1 MDQTSYYPVLTVL
14 TFFPLLAALALA
26 PIKSEIR
33 VRQVT
38 LVASLL
44 ELVLAIPLACFKAQ
58 SGFQFLETVPWSED
72 WGLTYAM
79 GVDGISIL
87 MIWLSILTLPF
98 CVLCSWT
105 YIGRRVKEFHV
116 CLLIMTTACVGVFS
130 ALDLVLFYVFWEALL
145 IPMYLMIAIW
155 GGDQKRYASIK
166 FFLYTLAG
174 STLLLVAIVALRI
187 TGGTF
192 YIPELMQKGFSY
204 NFQYWIFLA
213 FFIAFA
219 IKVPMFPFHTWLPAA
234 HVQAPSAGSV
244 ILAAVLLKMGTYGFL
259 RFSLP
264 LCPLASVH
272 FAPMMIAISVA
283 SILYGG
289 AVALGQNDIK
299 KLIAYSSVA
308 HMGFVTLGIFL
319 FSPDGVNG
327 AIFQMLNHGI
337 ITGALFMMIGA
348 VYERSHSREIAKNL
362 GLGKYLPHF
371 MFFWGLFGLASFG
384 FPGTNG
390 FVGEFMVILAA
401 FKESVTLGLL
411 VIPGALLAAA
421 YILKVTLKMAW
432 GEPPSPKGHDWK
444 DLKKKEWAYLVVPAA
459 LVIYLGLAPTGL
471 LGLIGPSVDDTLA
484 QFKAKREDVN
494 VIYVTSPAGRPQ
506 GLFYERD
513 LPPDPAEPDR
523 ATVPPTSP
531 EPQSQAPA
539 QEAK

>member
-1 MDQTSYYPVLTVL
+1 LLTVL
-14 TFFPLLAALALA
+14 TFWPLLAALILSPVKNERTIRLVTMAAAL
-26 PIKSEIR
+26 I
-33 VRQVT
+33 
-38 LVASLL
+38 
-44 ELVLAIPLACFKAQ
+44 ELVLAIPLLGFESRA
-58 SGFQFLETVPWSED
+58 GFQFEELIAWAPEWK
-72 WGLTYAM
+72 LNYHL
-79 GVDGISIL
+79 GVDGLSIL
-87 MIWLSILTLPF
+87 MIWLSILTLPM

-105 YIGRRVKEFHV
+105 YIGRRVKEFHI
-116 CLLIMTTACVGVFS
+116 CLLLMTMACVGVFS
-130 ALDLVLFYVFWEALL
+130 ALDTVLFYVFWEALL

-155 GGDQKRYASIK
+155 GSDDRRYASIK

-192 YIPELMQKGFSY
+192 SIPELMTTEFSY
-204 NFQYWIFLA
+204 GFQYWIFLA

-259 RFSLP
+259 RFSIP
-264 LCPLASVH
+264 MAPVASTD

-289 AVALGQNDIK
+289 AVALGQQDIK

-319 FSPDGVNG
+319 FSLDGVNG

-337 ITGALFMMIGA
+337 ITGALFMMVGA
-348 VYERSHSREIAKNL
+348 VYERSHSREIVKNM
-362 GLGKYLPHF
+362 GLGKYLPAF

-401 FKESVTLGLL
+401 FRANTTLGLL
-411 VIPGALLAAA
+411 VIPGALLSAA

-432 GEPPSPKGHDWK
+432 GQPASPASGGSWR
-444 DLKKKEWAYLVVPAA
+444 DLKKKEWAYLALPAVLVVW
-459 LVIYLGLAPTGL
+459 LGLAPGGV
-471 LGLIGPSVDDTLA
+471 LGLIEPSVEDTLKTFH
-484 QFKAKREDVN
+484 QRNGRVDLVQ
-494 VIYVTSPAGRPQ
+494 VTSPAGRPE
-506 GLFYERD
+506 GLIIEENI
-513 LPPDPAEPDR
+513 LPEPTVTTTEPAAAEPAE
-523 ATVPPTSP
+523 T
-531 EPQSQAPA
+531 EM
-539 QEAK
+539 EK